1 LGWILRVILVILI
14 VRALW
19 RLMRGVV
26 RGLDGRPSG
35 RADRAVPLV
44 RDPVC
49 GVYVVR
55 SRALTVG
62 QGESA
67 LYFCSERCR
76 SQYRPQ

>member
-1 LGWILRVILVILI
+1 LGWILRLLLVILI
-14 VRALW
+14 VRAVW
-19 RLMRGVV
+19 RLVRGVV
-26 RGLDGRPSG
+26 HGLEG
-35 RADRAVPLV
+35 RAPEKIEQGVPLV

-62 QGESA
+62 HGDSA

-76 SQYRPQ
+76 NQYRAP